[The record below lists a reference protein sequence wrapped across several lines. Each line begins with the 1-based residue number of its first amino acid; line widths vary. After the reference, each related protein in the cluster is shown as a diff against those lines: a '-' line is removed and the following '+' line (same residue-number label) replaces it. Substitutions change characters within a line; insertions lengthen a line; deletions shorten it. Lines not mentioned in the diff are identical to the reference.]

1 MIIELFKKLCL
12 CRSKTLSNKSG
23 AKIINLSLLTKF
35 SNNENER
42 KIKVFQNKNKQPSFC
57 DTYIF
62 AKKQK
67 FSKTKNHQTIAR
79 HKPEQPNTINPTTE
93 YSAWG

>member
-12 CRSKTLSNKSG
+12 CRSKTLSNKSD

-57 DTYIF
+57 DTYIL
-62 AKKQK
+62 AKNPK
-67 FSKTKNHQTIAR
+67 FTKTENHPTNTR
-79 HKPEQPNTINPTTE
+79 HKLKQPHTINPTTE